1 MPGTGVMRGGFPLL
15 RPMLPIL
22 GKAVTVLFAVAVIN
36 FMLVHLAPGDPV
48 SVLAGEAGA
57 SDEKFVAQLREEF
70 QLDRP
75 LVVQLGNYLAAT
87 ATLDL
92 GYSYRQQRPV
102 WDMIV
107 ERLPATLILTLPAF
121 FFALSGGILLGA
133 LASRYRSSWLD
144 SLITTASLAFYATPI
159 FWVGLLLVLALSVN
173 LGWLPPFGFE
183 SMGSTLTG
191 MPRALDIARHALL
204 PVVTLAGFNLAVYTR
219 LMRASMNE
227 IQSADFVK
235 TAWAK
240 GLSTHRVVWVHQLR
254 NAVLPV
260 ITLAGMQAGQLIGGS
275 VIVETIFAWPGIG
288 RLAFDALLQRDYPV
302 LLGVFFCTAIVVVAL
317 NLLTDLIYRLID
329 PRMAVHPS

>member
-1 MPGTGVMRGGFPLL
+1 MRGGFSLL
-15 RPMLPIL
+15 RPMLPIV

-191 MPRALDIARHALL
+191 IPRALDIARHALL

-240 GLSTHRVVWVHQLR
+240 GLSTRRVVWVHQLR

>member
-1 MPGTGVMRGGFPLL
+1 MPGTGVMRGGFSLL

-240 GLSTHRVVWVHQLR
+240 GLSTRRVVWVHQLR